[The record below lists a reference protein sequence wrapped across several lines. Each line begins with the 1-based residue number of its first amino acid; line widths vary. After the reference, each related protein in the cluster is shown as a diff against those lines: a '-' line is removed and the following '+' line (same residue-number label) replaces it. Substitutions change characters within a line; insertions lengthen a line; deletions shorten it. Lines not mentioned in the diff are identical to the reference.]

1 MPRQIVTLG
10 SLGLVA
16 AALLLVAPMPAL
28 AQKERVLQARGDG
41 PMLAAM
47 PERRRPGAPRRD
59 AEPLPAIDPTKV
71 PPPSPMLPR
80 ESIPVPDRWR
90 LIEAIGVNEKW
101 WDPYNQ
107 NTLKADR
114 PLFDE
119 WFLNIALISDT
130 IYEPR
135 RIPTPTGVQSSD
147 RVNTLDIF
155 GDTNQSLF
163 NENLI
168 VSLSFLRGD
177 TAYRPPDYEFRVT
190 PVFNY
195 NRSEVEERRV
205 LFADPG
211 KGTKRHDRDIG
222 IQEAFFDYHIRNVS
236 DRFDFDSVRAGIQP
250 IQVDFR
256 GFVFQDQQLG
266 LRFFGNRNNNVF
278 QYNLAYFR
286 RLEKD
291 VNSGL
296 NDIRK
301 ELRED
306 DVFIANLYYQDF
318 PVLGFVSQGVIIH
331 NRNKEDSDFFFNK
344 NGFLERPAS
353 FGDERGRSYRV
364 TYLGLNGDGHF
375 GRLNLTGSLYYL
387 TGTDDHNQFSGV
399 KSEVEAHFAAFEAS
413 VDFSWIRWRASF
425 LLASGDDD
433 AFDDKE
439 KGFDAIFENPQFA
452 GADTSFWIRQGIPL
466 IGGGGVALAQRN
478 AVLPSL
484 RSSKE
489 HGQSVLFELQQPRHR
504 PARHRRRRRSDAGNS
519 PVHRPARHRRRRRS
533 DAGNSP
539 VGQYQPAPVPRNG
552 IARVPTQS
560 GRHRHRDRSGHLA
573 GADLAAVVQSE
584 HHLSLVGRD
593 SSGRRR
599 FPAIVCDRPQR
610 G

>member
-1 MPRQIVTLG
+1 M
-10 SLGLVA
+10 
-16 AALLLVAPMPAL
+16 
-28 AQKERVLQARGDG
+28 
-41 PMLAAM
+41 
-47 PERRRPGAPRRD
+47 
-59 AEPLPAIDPTKV
+59 
-71 PPPSPMLPR
+71 
-80 ESIPVPDRWR
+80 
-90 LIEAIGVNEKW
+90 
-101 WDPYNQ
+101 
-107 NTLKADR
+107 
-114 PLFDE
+114 
-119 WFLNIALISDT
+119 
-130 IYEPR
+130 
-135 RIPTPTGVQSSD
+135 
-147 RVNTLDIF
+147 
-155 GDTNQSLF
+155 
-163 NENLI
+163 
-168 VSLSFLRGD
+168 
-177 TAYRPPDYEFRVT
+177 
-190 PVFNY
+190 
-195 NRSEVEERRV
+195 
-205 LFADPG
+205 
-211 KGTKRHDRDIG
+211 
-222 IQEAFFDYHIRNVS
+222 
-236 DRFDFDSVRAGIQP
+236 
-250 IQVDFR
+250 
-256 GFVFQDQQLG
+256 G

-399 KSEVEAHFAAFEAS
+399 KSEVEAHFAAIEAS

-489 HGQSVLFELQQPRHR
+489 HGQSNFNNPGIVLLGIGADVDLTPEIRLSGNINQLQFRETESLEFLRNQGGIDTEIGQDISLALIWR
-504 PARHRRRRRSDAGNS
+504 PLFSQNIIFRLSG
-519 PVHRPARHRRRRRS
+519 
-533 DAGNSP
+533 
-539 VGQYQPAPVPRNG
+539 G
-552 IARVPTQS
+552 IL
-560 GRHRHRDRSGHLA
+560 LA
-573 GADLAAVVQSE
+573 GDGFQQLFATDRNEDKFYSVLANLI
-584 HHLSLVGRD
+584 LSY
-593 SSGRRR
+593 
-599 FPAIVCDRPQR
+599 
-610 G
+610 